1 MAEEVTVW
9 RANDGTIW
17 NSQSQALAYELK
29 IYLINLGKSA
39 ASINVDA
46 TGTIDAVGMNTLAGM
61 AVSALGQI
69 VPAAAAAY
77 TADVAAAS
85 PAQPAVTS

>member
-17 NSQSQALAYELK
+17 NRQSQALAYELK

-61 AVSALGQI
+61 ALSTLGQI